1 MDTIVNGKA
10 PKSQASDIDSSSEAN
25 SDKEKL
31 VNRIM
36 AILYS
41 RDKIDLL
48 IIEYII
54 LSNTIGRGI
63 DVKDV
68 MSYLRMSNPSL
79 SVRLRRLREK
89 EAGGIEI
96 PLLRGIKNTYSFIY
110 YFTELIPLDKGLLLV
125 QDIMAKK
132 GISYER
138 YCLEKGIVAEQDSA
152 KNAEENS
159 SNQNYSEEDAGT
171 GEDSESE
178 NKDHFSSEVP
188 PEVNF
193 DELSSM
199 VTMREVL
206 EMIDEASEN
215 ISQNI
220 SQNIIET
227 VTETF
232 VQILDE
238 KVDEINTRVTELEQ
252 KFSQI
257 NIPKVNRESKEELVQ
272 RVRLLVRQKLSF
284 KNPDKS

>member
-10 PKSQASDIDSSSEAN
+10 PKSQASDIDSSFEAN
-25 SDKEKL
+25 SGQEKL

-54 LSNTIGRGI
+54 LANLVGRGI

-68 MSYLRMSNPSL
+68 MSYLKMSNPSL

-89 EAGGIEI
+89 EASGIEI
-96 PLLRGIKNTYSFIY
+96 PLLRGVKNAYSFIY
-110 YFTELIPLDKGLLLV
+110 YFTELIPLDKGLLLI
-125 QDIMAKK
+125 QDIMSKK

-159 SNQNYSEEDAGT
+159 SKQNSSEEDAST
-171 GEDSESE
+171 DEDSESE
-178 NKDHFSSEVP
+178 NKDHLSSEVL

-206 EMIDEASEN
+206 EMIDEAS
-215 ISQNI
+215 QNI
-220 SQNIIET
+220 SKNIIET
-227 VTETF
+227 LTETF

-257 NIPKVNRESKEELVQ
+257 NIPKVNKESREELVQ
-272 RVRLLVRQKLSF
+272 RVRLLVRQKLSY